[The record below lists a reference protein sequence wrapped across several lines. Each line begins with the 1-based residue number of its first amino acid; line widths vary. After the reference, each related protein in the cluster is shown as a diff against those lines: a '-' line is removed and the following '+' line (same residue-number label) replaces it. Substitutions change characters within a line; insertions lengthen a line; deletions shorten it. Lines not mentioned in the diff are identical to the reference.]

1 MVLKRT
7 KSLIKDLYGS
17 TALQHI
23 ITNVTRKI
31 YHIIINVVIIIINV
45 VIMMDFLENFLIV
58 WKVSRLCGLSLI
70 ISSYYWNR
78 GNAGYCFKKTFS
90 SVNQLNEFALK
101 RVEHAPESLLYC
113 FCENPSRVMN
123 GPK

>member
-1 MVLKRT
+1 
-7 KSLIKDLYGS
+7 
-17 TALQHI
+17 
-23 ITNVTRKI
+23 
-31 YHIIINVVIIIINV
+31 
-45 VIMMDFLENFLIV
+45 MMDFLENFLIV

-101 RVEHAPESLLYC
+101 RVERLKAC
-113 FCENPSRVMN
+113 FIVSVKTHQ
-123 GPK
+123 GL